1 MAALVASGL
10 SPAQISG
17 LQMHANGELTLLDP
31 SDGLSASPCLLNPPV
46 PSLASMQALP
56 WATPWRWARPLQCCW
71 ATSAQ
76 GERALPPGPS
86 AGHRLKAMPGIRRQ
100 PQVGCCTCNL

>member
-17 LQMHANGELTLLDP
+17 LQMHANGEPTLL
-31 SDGLSASPCLLNPPV
+31 ASSTGQQIAVLPLPCFLKPPFH
-46 PSLASMQALP
+46 AWCTQALP
-56 WATPWRWARPLQCCW
+56 WATPWKWARPLQCCW

-76 GERALPPGPS
+76 GQKTLPPDPS
-86 AGHRLKAMPGIRRQ
+86 AGHRSKAMPGIRRQ
-100 PQVGCCTCNL
+100 LQVG